1 MEVLYEYEEKCTAGN
16 PAVHQNFEKN
26 NKLSNF
32 KLSGGWDSLTAFFSS
47 LGETSGCAVRIRLKT
62 PVIIGV
68 DMEVPL
74 FMVYPFGVFFRL
86 AMPAPGQRISGFII
100 HSLVGPLPE

>member
-1 MEVLYEYEEKCTAGN
+1 M
-16 PAVHQNFEKN
+16 
-26 NKLSNF
+26 
-32 KLSGGWDSLTAFFSS
+32 TAFFSS
-47 LGETSGCAVRIRLKT
+47 FGVTSGCAARTRLKT
-62 PVIIGV
+62 PVMIGV

-86 AMPAPGQRISGFII
+86 AIPAPGQRISGFII